1 MCCAFVLADSFDE
14 AAHGAYFAALAEF
27 IRTGLAHASQALCP
41 GEMMAS
47 NSR

>member
-27 IRTGLAHASQALCP
+27 ICTGLAHAGQALCP